1 MLRAVVTIF
10 LSLFYLASYSWGS
23 QNIHQKTQTD
33 ARPRLGLVLSGGGA
47 RGFAHIGVL
56 KALEE
61 MRIPFDVVAGTSMGS
76 MVGGG
81 FAAGYSADEIRDI
94 TLSVN
99 WPRMFAPSADRE
111 KLSWHRKEED
121 RQGVGGREI
130 GISAQGLKF
139 PAQFVPSQELDIF
152 LQRVTEPVNSVNDLS
167 ELSIPFAALATD
179 LESGARVV
187 LQKGVTLSQ
196 AMRASMSVPG
206 AYSPVEYDGR
216 LLVDGGLVD
225 NLPVEQARSMGAD
238 VVVVINAGTPL
249 SKRQNL
255 DSVLGIM
262 GQVVNLLTE
271 QNVQASLKKLRQT
284 DVYIAPDLSG
294 FNSGDFMR
302 SKEIIERGYQAAI
315 ARKKELEVYSVS
327 EERYRAWQQTRAKE
341 MHRVHSHQLSGVRID
356 GLKVVNSERVLS
368 DIDIN
373 SQGEVG
379 NEEVADA
386 AREIWATGDFQSVPF
401 KFEPGPYNTEV
412 LVFEPKEK
420 DYGYSV
426 LRFGGNLQS
435 NFQESNTFNVILS
448 HSWGWLNSWG
458 ASWNN
463 LLQLGEVKRFASQ
476 WHQPLGTTSKF
487 FFMPQVRYKWEPF
500 ELYDERGNSLAR
512 FRNESFDAGLY
523 LGYDMGRFG
532 RIKAGGGWFDTRTK
546 TEISPINMQASAQA
560 CYTEISFEVDT
571 LDHASFPTKG
581 LLLDASVWRAV
592 SPDAERMDVIDGVSY
607 DINVWKPFKLGRRT
621 TLLLSGRYARA
632 PQAGNFNIGGVF
644 NLSGSPYGRYAGNR
658 VNLAR
663 AMLYHDVSR
672 HVDVFGMPVYLGASF
687 EFGRAHDEGDPSQGW
702 QLDREWKRAGS
713 VYVALDSWLGPLYLV
728 AGRTFGE
735 ESSVTLYWGQ
745 LH

>member
-1 MLRAVVTIF
+1 MLRAVVTTF
-10 LSLFYLASYSWGS
+10 ALLCLTSLSWRS
-23 QNIHQKTQTD
+23 QSIQSKAQPD
-33 ARPRLGLVLSGGGA
+33 VRPRLGLVLSGGGA

-61 MRIPFDVVAGTSMGS
+61 MRIPFDVIAGTSMGS

-121 RQGVGGREI
+121 REGVGRREI
-130 GISAQGLKF
+130 GVSAQGVKF

-167 ELSIPFAALATD
+167 QLSIPFAALATD

-206 AYSPVEYDGR
+206 AYAPVEYGGR

-225 NLPVEQARSMGAD
+225 NLPVGQARSMGAE
-238 VVVVINAGTPL
+238 VVVAINVGTPL
-249 SKRQNL
+249 SKRKSL
-255 DSVLGIM
+255 DSVVGIM

-271 QNVQASLKKLRQT
+271 QNVQASLKELQQT
-284 DVYIAPDLSG
+284 DIYIAPDLSG

-302 SKEIIERGYQAAI
+302 SAEIIERGYQAAI
-315 ARKKELEVYSVS
+315 ARKKDLEVFSVS
-327 EERYRAWQQTRAKE
+327 QEQYRAWQQARAKE
-341 MHRVHSHQLSGVRID
+341 MRRVHSHKLSGVRID
-356 GLKVVNSERVLS
+356 GLKVVNAKRVLS

-373 SQGEVG
+373 AQGEVQ
-379 NEEVADA
+379 NEEVAEA
-386 AREIWATGDFQSVPF
+386 AREIWATGDFQRVPF
-401 KFEPGPYNTEV
+401 RFEPGPYNTEV
-412 LVFEPKEK
+412 LVFEPQEK

-435 NFQESNTFNVILS
+435 NFQEANTFNVILS
-448 HSWGWLNSWG
+448 HSWSWLNSWG

-463 LLQLGEVKRFASQ
+463 LLQLGEVKRIVSQ
-476 WHQPLGTTSKF
+476 WHQPLGAASKF
-487 FFMPQVRYKWEPF
+487 FLMPQVNYKWEPF
-500 ELYDERGNSLAR
+500 ELYDQSGNSLAR

-532 RIKAGGGWFDTRTK
+532 RIKAGGGWLDTRTK
-546 TEISPINMQASAQA
+546 TEISLIGMQAKAQA
-560 CYTEISFEVDT
+560 YYTEVSFEVDT

-581 LLLDASVWRAV
+581 LLLDASVRRAL
-592 SPDAERMDVIDGVSY
+592 SPDAQHMDVIDGVSY
-607 DINVWKPFKLGRRT
+607 DVNIWKPLKLGDRT

-672 HVDVFGMPVYLGASF
+672 HVDLFGMPVYLGASF
-687 EFGRAHDEGDPSQGW
+687 EFGRAFDEGDPSQGW
-702 QLDREWKRAGS
+702 QLDRQWKRAGS
-713 VYVALDSWLGPLYLV
+713 VYVAVDSWLGPLYLV

-735 ESSVTLYWGQ
+735 ESAVTLYWGQ